1 MKTLIKENQ
10 LLLSEMNKCV
20 LMHNKATADVSSIAA
35 CFHSWPRAAGQWWVQ
50 MKSSRNNTLC
60 TQSKPSEPVLMK
72 CMISSNKSNIVSK
85 CCVIALTTV
94 LKSSECMFTM
104 HSNALLPGMY
114 YAHCALHVQN
124 NQITYYYICQH
135 VQNTTDTLIPWC
147 NASLAISTVPNE
159 PKATSREI
167 LISL

>member
-1 MKTLIKENQ
+1 MGSDEIKQTL
-10 LLLSEMNKCV
+10 
-20 LMHNKATADVSSIAA
+20 NKAL
-35 CFHSWPRAAGQWWVQ
+35 G
-50 MKSSRNNTLC
+50 NNTLC
-60 TQSKPSEPVLMK
+60 TQSKPSEPVIMT

-85 CCVIALTTV
+85 YCVISLRTI

-114 YAHCALHVQN
+114 YAHCALHVEN
-124 NQITYYYICQH
+124 NWITYYYICQH
-135 VQNTTDTLIPWC
+135 VQNTTDTLIPRC

-167 LISL
+167 